1 MSDIEVVANFKVVEY
16 TVVASVN
23 DAAMGGV
30 EGAGVY
36 SQGATATLTA
46 TANAGYEF
54 VGWTIGE
61 ETIIENPLTLTVM
74 SDIEVVANFKV
85 VEYTVVASVN
95 DAAMGSVEGAG
106 VYSQGATATLTA
118 TANAGYEFVGWTIG
132 EETITDNPLTL
143 TVMSDIEVVA
153 NFKAIELPKYIL
165 SISLNDSTMGSVEG
179 AGEYES
185 GAMVTLTA
193 TANVGYVF
201 VGWEID
207 GTMVSTNP
215 LTMIIESDMDVVAY
229 FSSKITTDIEYVE
242 EETVK
247 SEKIIRNGHMYIR
260 RGHTLYT
267 TSGARAQ

>member
-1 MSDIEVVANFKVVEY
+1 MGWTVGEETITENPLNLTVTADVTVVANFAVIEH
-16 TVVASVN
+16 TVTATVN
-23 DAAMGGV
+23 D
-30 EGAGVY
+30 
-36 SQGATATLTA
+36 
-46 TANAGYEF
+46 
-54 VGWTIGE
+54 
-61 ETIIENPLTLTVM
+61 P
-74 SDIEVVANFKV
+74 
-85 VEYTVVASVN
+85 
-95 DAAMGSVEGAG
+95 AMGSVEGAG

-118 TANAGYEFVGWTIG
+118 TANAGYEFVGWTVG
-132 EETITDNPLTL
+132 EETITENPLNL
-143 TVMSDIEVVA
+143 TVTGDVEVVA

-193 TANVGYVF
+193 TANAGYVF

-242 EETVK
+242 EEAVK